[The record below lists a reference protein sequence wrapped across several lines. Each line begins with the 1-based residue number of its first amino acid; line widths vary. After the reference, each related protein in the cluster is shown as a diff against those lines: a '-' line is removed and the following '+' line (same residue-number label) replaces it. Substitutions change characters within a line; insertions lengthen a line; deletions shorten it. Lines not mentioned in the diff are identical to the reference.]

1 VSGVLRQRFL
11 GREKPPPGENRR
23 PEKTAAPG
31 TAAYQHTMGRHTMI
45 NPKTGRR
52 IYKTGRL
59 GQGILKKK
67 KLPAKKPPAKKPPAK
82 KPPAKKPPAKK
93 PSGKSYHGPGATKRP
108 APLIKKCKN
117 GCCRPSARAMYDRGH
132 LGPVRYGGAWH
143 VMAFRSNGSPY
154 YKKC

>member
-1 VSGVLRQRFL
+1 
-11 GREKPPPGENRR
+11 
-23 PEKTAAPG
+23 
-31 TAAYQHTMGRHTMI
+31 MGRHTMI

-67 KLPAKKPPAKKPPAK
+67 KPPAKKPPAK
-82 KPPAKKPPAKK
+82 KAKK

-108 APLIKKCKN
+108 APLIKNCKN
-117 GCCRPSARAMYDRGH
+117 GCCRPSARAMYDRGA
-132 LGPVRYGGAWH
+132 LGPVLYGGAWH